1 MIPSHLHPS
10 SRTQT
15 KNSQSILANN
25 NNNTHLNYASAYSSA
40 RYTTNGEHSVM
51 SLTSLMQQHGIDSG
65 MFRPSPAISA
75 QRNLPLPANNE
86 NLERSNNFRHENSSL
101 ALQDRS
107 NSTPHMQSSH
117 HLINKAYKAIRSS
130 RRQESGRDIL
140 LPTAQTVINPQPIIE
155 DPQQGLTSE
164 SNISSLNNTE
174 ERPMKRRICFKSKS
188 ANKLSQKPTNFNAQD
203 FLNELENIRS
213 GTNNQPPVTQEFIHC
228 SPNES
233 QPISRQ
239 EQEETY
245 QRSHPERTPS
255 PHRNLQ
261 EYNTQSSGK
270 SNGPAV
276 KHRVLLQSSANKNK
290 RDTSYDSLPSAPSA
304 QKQQQHYYGLRA
316 VSPPPNH
323 LQSQR
328 TNSPFQDLRSRSP
341 LEKEP
346 SPGGK
351 YSNRS
356 GVYTQILSKHYDL
369 SDIKS
374 RFQGSNSKRMLSSS
388 PSPNDKRRPM
398 QNYEQPTL
406 SQVQRIN
413 FSHLNSAGK
422 SSLMSY
428 TDDEERREDR
438 LIPIQHAHAV
448 KKQEEYRRDAAPL
461 HKTPTKNL
469 TSSTKSVGVN
479 VGDFNIDTR
488 QLLLSVEKKASTLSL
503 EDLAKKRSRSSSPL
517 QKLSSSYNSNNILRE
532 SNAYQQETCNSVL
545 SDINLKIEG
554 ILQKCCE
561 LTEKS
566 AKGLEKL
573 NSSRSFRKAS
583 TATMERGGSLEP
595 VVHTANTANT
605 VNTQDTGRGDTGREL
620 IRLTSEESTADF
632 RKPEKNYWSAA
643 SIENGGN
650 NSQRVLTEEQQGKE
664 FEDVLAED
672 RILNRAG
679 LGQRRHGE
687 TIIEE
692 EEEASKDMMYFESQQ
707 KLDQQ
712 ETRYNSSPV
721 HNNSQQNEGVYSVYS
736 DIIVKEPESIWNT
749 SSGLGQLIFTSEQ
762 GSHLMSFG
770 SVKKNH
776 PSNFR
781 SKNADYLSSH
791 IYTSEVSSKEGVKPA
806 TEIAVK
812 VEAAMSSANS
822 LQAQVNA
829 REDSHFPTGHSES
842 LTKEKLEKEIS
853 TAVHELESISK
864 VLKTLP
870 SNSNNNEQLVSAVGL
885 EQVQAALMQKIG
897 AIHEDILTRIE
908 QLNQK
913 IESKSALS
921 TRRKSSAAASHVSN
935 EPVTKPNTKT
945 EVDNTKIQSMN
956 ISDFEAIHG
965 HQSFLNQS
973 SLPKPDSARSTI
985 YVQSQTLNHSTHQD
999 QAKAFEPVL
1008 TFGSIKGP
1016 YSSKEDVKK
1025 LQKSKSQHKY
1035 EPKQVNISIP
1045 KIMEH
1050 ATSRST
1056 TKTNRREVDH
1066 MAVFKDVSPISHKND
1081 MLKGSLFEDVSLI
1094 GRSGR
1099 STEKGSISN
1108 IKRDASTNTEKTVES
1123 LPINDET
1130 PNNKPMAQ
1138 VQMFGRK
1145 NETTKKPKTRDM
1157 GERKWSNDKLRNG
1170 FSKYMKTI
1178 YGEDHFNDT
1187 VSLVVQ
1193 TEPGYDEMN
1202 GKLTSV
1208 YEERYLNLL
1217 NRELRQKNLKRY
1229 NMDNS
1234 DYHDLA
1240 FEKQILAAKYHTFA
1254 QNEEKESSQP
1264 EQQSP
1269 SPEHTIKS
1277 EGIPSEKKKLAV
1289 DLMSLSSLR
1298 RNRDLETPDE
1308 NIQKLEEWLDVHVP
1322 GGQNQQYNPRQKQQQ
1337 QQNSSS
1343 ASSKTKTN
1351 SNSAHKLKVLKIQNL
1366 IKQAQGKPVKDEQHH
1381 HQGSLFYTE
1390 GNEVEEDFSW
1400 LDASASQS
1408 RINRSSVLSTKLSNY
1423 DPNRSNSRD
1432 NGRLSVKSSQGKS
1445 VNRNVSSVKKGET
1458 SSTKKNTSAQKSTTD
1473 RRNLLKNV
1481 YLESLGSVSSFEV
1494 GRENRGGM
1502 YESKIQSSS
1511 KKTSTPE
1518 KKVASSAKK
1527 VVGKS
1532 GEKKRFEERI
1542 SEDRIK
1548 NFGMVRKY

>member
-1 MIPSHLHPS
+1 
-10 SRTQT
+10 
-15 KNSQSILANN
+15 
-25 NNNTHLNYASAYSSA
+25 
-40 RYTTNGEHSVM
+40 M

-65 MFRPSPAISA
+65 IFRPSPAISA
-75 QRNLPLPANNE
+75 QRNLPLPSNNE

-107 NSTPHMQSSH
+107 NSTPHMQNSH
-117 HLINKAYKAIRSS
+117 QLINKAYKAIRSS
-130 RRQESGRDIL
+130 RRQESGRDHL
-140 LPTAQTVINPQPIIE
+140 LPTAQIEPQQIVE
-155 DPQQGLTSE
+155 DPQGVTSD

-188 ANKLSQKPTNFNAQD
+188 ANKYPQKPTNFNAQD

-213 GTNNQPPVTQEFIHC
+213 VNNQAPATQEFIHC

-239 EQEETY
+239 EPEHY
-245 QRSHPERTPS
+245 LRSHAPERTPS
-255 PHRNLQ
+255 PNRNNHQ
-261 EYNTQSSGK
+261 EYNTQSSG
-270 SNGPAV
+270 SAGPAV

-290 RDTSYDSLPSAPSA
+290 RDTSYESLPSG
-304 QKQQQHYYGLRA
+304 QKNQQHYYGLRA
-316 VSPPPNH
+316 VSPPPNN

-328 TNSPFQDLRSRSP
+328 TNSPFQDLKSRSP
-341 LEKEP
+341 LEKET
-346 SPGGK
+346 SGGK

-374 RFQGSNSKRMLSSS
+374 RFQGSNSKRVLSSS

-438 LIPIQHAHAV
+438 LIPIQHVHAV
-448 KKQEEYRRDAAPL
+448 KKQEEYRRDN
-461 HKTPTKNL
+461 KTPPKNFS
-469 TSSTKSVGVN
+469 SSTKSGVN

-488 QLLLSVEKKASTLSL
+488 QLLLSVEKKASTLNL

-517 QKLSSSYNSNNILRE
+517 QKLSSSYNSNNVLRE
-532 SNAYQQETCNSVL
+532 SNAYQQESCNSVL

-583 TATMERGGSLEP
+583 MERGGPSEP

-605 VNTQDTGRGDTGREL
+605 VNTQDTGRDTGREL

-643 SIENGGN
+643 SIENGDN
-650 NSQRVLTEEQQGKE
+650 TSQRALTEEGKE
-664 FEDVLAED
+664 FEDVMAED
-672 RILNRAG
+672 RILNRA
-679 LGQRRHGE
+679 LSQRRHGE

-692 EEEASKDMMYFESQQ
+692 EEEASKDMMYLESHQ

-712 ETRYNSSPV
+712 ETRYNSSPA
-721 HNNSQQNEGVYSVYS
+721 HNSSLQNEGVYSVYS
-736 DIIVKEPESIWNT
+736 DIIVKDPESIWNT
-749 SSGLGQLIFTSEQ
+749 SGGLGQLIFTSEQ
-762 GSHLMSFG
+762 NSHLMSFG
-770 SVKKNH
+770 SLKKNH
-776 PSNFR
+776 LSNFR
-781 SKNADYLSSH
+781 SQKNGDYLSSH
-791 IYTSEVSSKEGVKPA
+791 IYTSEVDSKEGIKPS

-812 VEAAMSSANS
+812 VEAAMCSANS

-829 REDSHFPTGHSES
+829 REDSHFPGES
-842 LTKEKLEKEIS
+842 LTKEKLENEIS

-864 VLKTLP
+864 VLKNLP
-870 SNSNNNEQLVSAVGL
+870 ANPQNNEQLVSAVGL

-921 TRRKSSAAASHVSN
+921 TRRKSSAAASHISS
-935 EPVTKPNTKT
+935 EQITKPNTKT
-945 EVDNTKIQSMN
+945 EVDNTKSMN
-956 ISDFEAIHG
+956 ISGFEATHD

-973 SLPKPDSARSTI
+973 SLPKPDSARSTVYI
-985 YVQSQTLNHSTHQD
+985 QSQTLNHSTHQD

-1016 YSSKEDVKK
+1016 YSSKEDVKR

-1035 EPKQVNISIP
+1035 EPKQVKISIP

-1056 TKTNRREVDH
+1056 TKTNRKEVDQ
-1066 MAVFKDVSPISHKND
+1066 MSVFKDVSPISHKND

-1108 IKRDASTNTEKTVES
+1108 IRRDASTNTEKTVES
-1123 LPINDET
+1123 LPVNDET
-1130 PNNKPMAQ
+1130 PKPMMAQ

-1145 NETTKKPKTRDM
+1145 NETAKKSKTRDM
-1157 GERKWSNDKLRNG
+1157 GEKKWSNENLRNG

-1277 EGIPSEKKKLAV
+1277 EGVPSEKKKLAV

-1308 NIQKLEEWLDVHVP
+1308 NIQKLEEWLDVNVAAA
-1322 GGQNQQYNPRQKQQQ
+1322 GLNKQYNPRQKQQQ
-1337 QQNSSS
+1337 QQQNS
-1343 ASSKTKTN
+1343 ASSLTSKAN
-1351 SNSAHKLKVLKIQNL
+1351 NSAHKLKVLKIQNL

-1423 DPNRSNSRD
+1423 DPNRSNSRE
-1432 NGRLSVKSSQGKS
+1432 NGRLSVKSGQGKAS
-1445 VNRNVSSVKKGET
+1445 GIVNRSTNSVKKGDN
-1458 SSTKKNTSAQKSTTD
+1458 SSTKKNTSDHKSTTD

-1502 YESKIQSSS
+1502 HESKIQASS
-1511 KKTSTPE
+1511 KKTSTGTPE
-1518 KKVASSAKK
+1518 KKGASSAKK

-1532 GEKKRFEERI
+1532 GEKKKFEERVT
-1542 SEDRIK
+1542 EDRIR